1 MARYAKL
8 ILVDDEPD
16 LVEAYAEYLSALGH
30 EVRTASSAAACDAL
44 LEREGADLIV
54 LDVNMPGE
62 NGLDY
67 LRRLR
72 EARSLPVLVLT
83 GNPDTIDRV
92 IGLEL
97 GADDFVIKPCDPQEL
112 AARVA
117 GLLARYKVAN
127 REVVQFEH
135 ATVDLTASRL
145 LRIGHPPER
154 LGPGEVMLV
163 RVFAAR
169 PNLLLKRDELM
180 DLAPADSHEAND
192 RAIDTRIARLRRKLG
207 TEAII
212 TVRGHG
218 YMFVPPGRS
227 VQ

>member
-16 LVEAYAEYLSALGH
+16 LVEAYADYLSALGH

-44 LEREGADLIV
+44 LERENADLIV
-54 LDVNMPGE
+54 LDVNIPGE

-72 EARSLPVLVLT
+72 ETRSMPVLVLT

-117 GLLARYKVAN
+117 GLLGRYKVAT

-145 LRIGHPPER
+145 LRIGQPPER

-180 DLAPADSHEAND
+180 DLAPAESHEAND

-207 TEAII
+207 TEAIV

-218 YMFVPPGRS
+218 YMFVPPGRTTP
-227 VQ
+227 